1 MDYCDHR
8 LRVRYAET
16 DQMGVAYHANHLVWF
31 EIGRTEFCRQRG
43 FTYEAMERET
53 GSYMMVAEVSCR
65 YRRPLR
71 YDQEFI
77 IRTRI
82 RQLRKR
88 TLTFAY
94 QILDAQQGTLL
105 AEGETKHVVT
115 DGNGRPRS
123 FPAHYLHYLQG
134 LDASKK

>member
-16 DQMGVAYHANHLVWF
+16 DQMGLAYHANHLVWF

-43 FTYEAMERET
+43 FAYEAMERET
-53 GSYMMVAEVSCR
+53 GSYLVVAELSCR

-77 IRTRI
+77 IRTSI

-94 QILDAQQGTLL
+94 QILDAQEGTLL
-105 AEGETKHVVT
+105 AEGETKHVLT
-115 DGNGRPRS
+115 DSNGRPRS
-123 FPAHYLHYLQG
+123 FPVQYLHDLKG
-134 LDASKK
+134 LGESRE

>member
-16 DQMGVAYHANHLVWF
+16 DQMGLAYHANHLIWF
-31 EIGRTEFCRQRG
+31 EIGRTEFCRQGG

-53 GSYMMVAEVSCR
+53 GSRMVVAELSCR

-94 QILDAQQGTLL
+94 QILDALEGTLL

-115 DGNGRPRS
+115 DSNGRPRS
-123 FPAHYLHYLQG
+123 FPAQYLHCLKG
-134 LDASKK
+134 LGQE